1 MTLQIIPPGL
11 TTDESSKPAASD
23 KKFDRQE
30 FFPSSLTDGQSEQ
43 FRLLGAYGTG
53 HAAVYWRYPV
63 EQMKDG
69 ELRFAGFRYTE
80 QYPGAQ
86 PEGIARAIDWSNPAR
101 PKLDDEF
108 VKVKKAL
115 TWIAY
120 SLERKRP
127 ELLILEQRGLREGI
141 TEALQDGDYS
151 FNDDAVAEFV
161 LKISRRGTGLDTS
174 YSVLPK
180 PSKVTKAEAEAMN
193 QVREMTVASLLS
205 GGHPFIQPAAEFSS
219 ATQESEG
226 EF

>member
-1 MTLQIIPPGL
+1 MY
-11 TTDESSKPAASD
+11 ESSKPAASD

-30 FFPSSLTDGQSEQ
+30 FLPSSLSDGQSEQ

-53 HAAVYWRYPV
+53 HAAVLWLYPV

-69 ELRFAGFRYTE
+69 ELKFAGFRYTTD
-80 QYPGAQ
+80 YPGAQ
-86 PEGIARAIDWSNPAR
+86 PEGIARAVDWSNPAR

-108 VKVKKAL
+108 VKPKKAL
-115 TWIAY
+115 VWIAW
-120 SLERKRP
+120 SVERKRP

-180 PSKVTKAEAEAMN
+180 PSKVTKAETEAMAE
-193 QVREMTVASLLS
+193 VREMNVASLTEGS
-205 GGHPFIQPAAEFSS
+205 HPFIKPAAEFTTDT
-219 ATQESEG
+219 ADSE
-226 EF
+226 F